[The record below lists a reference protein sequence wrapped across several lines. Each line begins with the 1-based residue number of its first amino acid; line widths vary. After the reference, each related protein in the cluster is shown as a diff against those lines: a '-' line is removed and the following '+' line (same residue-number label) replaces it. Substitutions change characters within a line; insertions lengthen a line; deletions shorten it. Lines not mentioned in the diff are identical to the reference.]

1 MDDDYNKFLRV
12 SLDHKNVR
20 QERYKEM
27 SRNKLF
33 KAARK
38 KIETTMIGAL
48 STIEE
53 HFGFLWGFN
62 DDENAEPTPE
72 QKHMNMLFD
81 EARAKILDRGNT
93 QIRNLEAEFVKY
105 DIVQKK
111 TFITLPVVDNIGEQ
125 DG

>member
-1 MDDDYNKFLRV
+1 MDDDYNQFLRV
-12 SLDHKNVR
+12 SLDNKNVR

-48 STIEE
+48 STIED

-62 DDENAEPTPE
+62 DDENTERTPE
-72 QKHMNMLFD
+72 QKHMSVLFD

-105 DIVQKK
+105 DITQKK
-111 TFITLPVVDNIGEQ
+111 TFITLPVVHDTGEK

>member
-1 MDDDYNKFLRV
+1 MDNDYNKFLRV
-12 SLDHKNVR
+12 SLDNKNVR

-48 STIEE
+48 STIED

-62 DDENAEPTPE
+62 DDENMERTPE
-72 QKHMNMLFD
+72 QKHMSVLFD

-105 DIVQKK
+105 DITQKK
-111 TFITLPVVDNIGEQ
+111 TFITLPVVHDTGEK